1 MIRSSKERE
10 KMSDEALAET
20 LKPHEENVMKHIGNE
35 IIYDFFPF
43 VLASAFNND
52 CIWDDSTLEFEYIDA
67 IDYLRSFNFPGYKK
81 LDVDRIKFENNPADF
96 QEVVDKIDAELFGLF
111 PND

>member
-81 LDVDRIKFENNPADF
+81 LDIDRIKKTME
-96 QEVVDKIDAELFGLF
+96 EKYSLKIVNEDPIKIEKIQ
-111 PND
+111 

>member
-1 MIRSSKERE
+1 MIRSSKER
-10 KMSDEALAET
+10 KNLSDAEIAT
-20 LKPHEENVMKHIGNE
+20 LLKPHEQYVMQNIGKE

-67 IDYLRSFNFPGYKK
+67 IDYLRSSSFPGYKE
-81 LDVDRIKFENNPADF
+81 LDIDRVKKIMEEKYSLKITNDDPIKIE
-96 QEVVDKIDAELFGLF
+96 KIQ
-111 PND
+111 

>member
-81 LDVDRIKFENNPADF
+81 LDIDRIKKTME
-96 QEVVDKIDAELFGLF
+96 EKYSLKIVNES
-111 PND
+111 PIKIEKIQ

>member
-10 KMSDEALAET
+10 KYSEEDFAKI
-20 LKPHEENVMKHIGNE
+20 LKPHEHNVIKHIGNE

-52 CIWDDSTLEFEYIDA
+52 CIWDDSTLEYEYIDA
-67 IDYLRSFNFPGYKK
+67 IDYLQSISFPGYKK
-81 LDVDRIKFENNPADF
+81 LDIDRIK
-96 QEVVDKIDAELFGLF
+96 KIMEEKYSLKIISEDPIKIEKIQ
-111 PND
+111 

>member
-10 KMSDEALAET
+10 KISDEDLAKI
-20 LKPHEENVMKHIGNE
+20 LKPHEQNVFKHIGNE

-52 CIWDDSTLEFEYIDA
+52 CIWDDSTLEYEYIDA
-67 IDYLRSFNFPGYKK
+67 TDYLRSINFPGYKK
-81 LDVDRIKFENNPADF
+81 LDIDRIKKIMEEKYSLKIISENPI
-96 QEVVDKIDAELFGLF
+96 KIEKIQ
-111 PND
+111 

>member
-81 LDVDRIKFENNPADF
+81 LDVDRIKKTME
-96 QEVVDKIDAELFGLF
+96 EKYSLKIINEDPIKIEKIQ
-111 PND
+111 

>member
-81 LDVDRIKFENNPADF
+81 LDVDRIKKTME
-96 QEVVDKIDAELFGLF
+96 EKYSLKIVNES
-111 PND
+111 PIKIEKIQ

>member
-10 KMSDEALAET
+10 KMSDEALAKT
-20 LKPHEENVMKHIGNE
+20 LKPHEDNVMKHIGNE

-52 CIWDDSTLEFEYIDA
+52 CIWDDSTLEYEYIDA
-67 IDYLRSFNFPGYKK
+67 IDYLQSISFPGYKK
-81 LDVDRIKFENNPADF
+81 LDIDRIKKTMEEQYSLKIISENPI
-96 QEVVDKIDAELFGLF
+96 KIEKIQ
-111 PND
+111 